1 MAQISSAELKL
12 YVWTGDSTQRPV
24 TPRYTLNKVRP
35 THSTAIVFEV
45 AELIKDYVK
54 VKFDGNY
61 DAIEQSAWVQW
72 DIKRT
77 YDDASTTDETS
88 DLHMAFRG
96 YGELSD
102 GVNPELSKDL
112 MISNNIIHNLCGDT
126 LTVPFFVSPVNGVT
140 RVEYFQDTT
149 SIITQATGTF
159 TPFTIA
165 QGVRLNPPLP
175 AITVDKT
182 GTMVG
187 NSNKVVSTGG
197 IPSNATK
204 FTYKTADGKERTVI
218 IKCIDECKNTPH
230 KISFTNKNGVIQ
242 DMWFFAL
249 KRDSMNAA
257 REDYKAST
265 INVTGPANY
274 LESDHQTR
282 YLENQGKERFTMNTG
297 FISEAYNQVL
307 KELLVSEFVYIH
319 DRFRQSPSNPAFSLA
334 VPTKVVTGSV
344 RLLRS
349 KEDKLINYAI
359 DFEADSDFVQSIR

>member
-12 YVWTGDSTQRPV
+12 YVWTGDSTQRPA
-24 TPRYTLNKVRP
+24 TPRYTLNKVRA
-35 THSTAIVFEV
+35 THSTSIVFEV

-61 DAIEQSAWVQW
+61 ENIEQSAWVQW

-88 DLHMAFRG
+88 ELHMAFRG
-96 YGELSD
+96 YGQLAD

-112 MISNNIIHNLCGDT
+112 MISNNIIHNLCGST

-140 RVEYFQDTT
+140 KVVYFQDTT
-149 SIITQATGTF
+149 TLVTQATGTF
-159 TPFTIA
+159 TPYTVA
-165 QGVRLNPPLP
+165 QVVRLNPPLP
-175 AITVDKT
+175 AITIDKT
-182 GTMVG
+182 GTMIG
-187 NSNKVVSTGG
+187 NSNNVVTTTNV
-197 IPSNATK
+197 PSNATK
-204 FTYKTADGKERTVI
+204 FTYQTSNGKERTVL

-249 KRDSMNAA
+249 KRDSINAA
-257 REDYKAST
+257 REDYKAS
-265 INVTGPANY
+265 IIDVTGVANY
-274 LESDHQTR
+274 NESDHQTR
-282 YLENQGKERFTMNTG
+282 YLENQGKEIFTMNTG
-297 FISEAYNQVL
+297 FINEQYNQVL

-334 VPTKVVTGSV
+334 IPIKVVTGSV

>member
-12 YVWTGDSTQRPV
+12 YVWTGDSTQKPA

-35 THSTAIVFEV
+35 THSTGIVFEV
-45 AELIKDYVK
+45 AELIKDYVR

-61 DAIEQSAWVQW
+61 EAVEQSAWVQW

-88 DLHMAFRG
+88 ELHMAFRG

-112 MISNNIIHNLCGDT
+112 MISNNVIHNLCGSK
-126 LTVPFFVSPVNGVT
+126 LTAPFFVSPVNGVT
-140 RVEYFQDTT
+140 KIEYFQDTT
-149 SIITQATGTF
+149 SIVTQATGTF

-165 QGVRLNPPLP
+165 QGVILKPPLP
-175 AITVDKT
+175 AITIDKT
-182 GTMVG
+182 GTMIG
-187 NSNKVVSTGG
+187 NSNNVVTTSSV
-197 IPSNATK
+197 PNNATK
-204 FTYKTADGKERTVI
+204 FTYQTSDGKERTVL

-249 KRDSMNAA
+249 KRDTINAA
-257 REDYKAST
+257 REDYKAS
-265 INVTGPANY
+265 IVDITGVANY
-274 LESDHQTR
+274 NQSDHQTR

-297 FISEAYNQVL
+297 FINEQYNQVL

-319 DRFRQSPSNPAFSLA
+319 DRFRPSPSNPAFSLA
-334 VPTKVVTGSV
+334 VPTTVVTGSV
-344 RLLRS
+344 RLLRR

>member
-12 YVWTGDSTQRPV
+12 YVWTGDSNQRPA

-35 THSTAIVFEV
+35 TNSTSIVFEV

-61 DAIEQSAWVQW
+61 EEIEQSAWVQW

-77 YDDASTTDETS
+77 YNDASETNETS
-88 DLHMAFRG
+88 ELHMAFRG

-112 MISNNIIHNLCGDT
+112 MISNSIIHNLCGDT
-126 LTVPFFVSPVNGVT
+126 ITAPFFVSPTKGVT
-140 RVEYFQDTT
+140 KVEYFQDTT
-149 SIITQATGTF
+149 SIVTQATGTF
-159 TPFTIA
+159 TDFTIA
-165 QGVRLNPPLP
+165 QGIKLNPPLP
-175 AITVDKT
+175 AITIDKT

-187 NSNKVVSTGG
+187 NSNKVVSSGG
-197 IPSNATK
+197 IPNNATK
-204 FTYKTADGKERTVI
+204 FTYQTNNGRERTVL
-218 IKCIDECKNTPH
+218 IKCIDECKNIPH

-249 KRDSMNAA
+249 RRDAMNAA
-257 REDYKAST
+257 REDYKAS
-265 INVTGPANY
+265 IIDITGPANY
-274 LESDHQTR
+274 NESNHQTR
-282 YLENQGKERFTMNTG
+282 YLENQGREKFTMNTG

-319 DRFRQSPSNPAFSLA
+319 DRFRSSPTNSAFSLA
-334 VPTKVVTGSV
+334 VPTTVVTGSV
-344 RLLRS
+344 RLLRR

>member
-12 YVWTGDSTQRPV
+12 YVWTGDSTQKPS

-35 THSTAIVFEV
+35 TNSTSIVFEV

-61 DAIEQSAWVQW
+61 EAIEQSAWVQW

-77 YDDASTTDETS
+77 YDDSTTTDETS
-88 DLHMAFRG
+88 ELHMAFRG
-96 YGELSD
+96 YGELAD
-102 GVNPELSKDL
+102 GINPQLSKDL
-112 MISNNIIHNLCGDT
+112 MISNSIIHNFCGDT
-126 LTVPFFVSPVNGVT
+126 LTIPFFVSPTQGVT
-140 RVEYFQDTT
+140 KVEYFQDTT
-149 SIITQATGTF
+149 SIVTQAQGTF
-159 TPFTIA
+159 TPYTIA
-165 QGVRLNPPLP
+165 QVIRLNPPSP
-175 AITVDKT
+175 PTIDKT

-187 NSNKVVSTGG
+187 SSNKVISTGK
-197 IPSNATK
+197 IPNNATK
-204 FTYKTADGKERTVI
+204 FTYQTSSGRDRTVLI
-218 IKCIDECKNTPH
+218 ECIDECKNIPH

-249 KRDSMNAA
+249 RRDSMNAQ
-257 REDYKAST
+257 REEYKAT
-265 INVTGPANY
+265 TLDITAEAKY
-274 LESDHQTR
+274 AESDHQTR
-282 YLENQGKERFTMNTG
+282 YLDNQGRERFTMNTG

-319 DRFRQSPSNPAFSLA
+319 DKFRSSPTNSSFSLA
-334 VPTKVVTGSV
+334 VPVTVVTGSV
-344 RLLRS
+344 RLLKR